1 MPRTL
6 VVLPLLA
13 TAALFAQPTPPAPS
27 IPKVTLEEYSP
38 TSSVVVP
45 GKPLNRAKFPFI
57 DFHGHQNNMMSAAQ
71 MDKLIAEMDALN
83 LVTMINLSGGFGQR
97 FRDGAKNI
105 KSSKHAKR
113 FSLFC
118 NLDLTKLDDA
128 DYSARA
134 AKTLEEDIQAGCEG
148 LKFFKNFGWTTTDA
162 KGRVA
167 ANDARFD
174 ASFRVCAKYKIPVLI
189 HTGDPKQFWD
199 PVDKTNERYL
209 ELTEYARRR
218 VTKGPS
224 WQQLID
230 EAYALF
236 RKNKDVT
243 FVHPHLGWL
252 GGDLG
257 QIGKLMDEM
266 PNYYV
271 DIAAVIAE
279 LGRIPRAA
287 KAFITKYQDRVLM
300 GKDSW
305 HPEEFTTYF
314 RTLET
319 TDDYFPYHNK
329 RHAFWRMYGM
339 GLDDAVLKKVYYKN
353 ALKLLPKIDPK
364 PFPR

>member
-1 MPRTL
+1 MVLTL
-6 VVLPLLA
+6 AAGALLA
-13 TAALFAQPTPPAPS
+13 QVTPPVPPAP
-27 IPKVTLEEYSP
+27 PVTLEEYTP
-38 TSSVVVP
+38 RSSAVVP
-45 GKPLNRAKFPFI
+45 GKPLERAKFPFI

-71 MDKLIAEMDALN
+71 MDKLIGEMDALN
-83 LVTMINLSGGFGQR
+83 LKVMINLSGGYGAK
-97 FRDGAKNI
+97 FRDGAKNVM
-105 KSSKHAKR
+105 SMQPKR
-113 FSLFC
+113 FALFC
-118 NLDLTKLDDA
+118 NLDLTKLDDP
-128 DYSARA
+128 DYSPRA
-134 AKTLEEDIQAGCEG
+134 AQTLEEDIQAGCVG
-148 LKFFKNFGWTTTDA
+148 LKFFKNFGWTTNDA

-167 ANDARFD
+167 ANDPRFD

-189 HTGDPKQFWD
+189 HTGDPKQFWE

-209 ELTEYARRR
+209 ELMELPRRR

-224 WQQLID
+224 WQELID

-236 RKNKDVT
+236 RKHKDVT

-257 QIGKLMDEM
+257 QIGKLMAEM

-271 DIAAVIAE
+271 DFAAVISE
-279 LGRIPRAA
+279 LGRTPRAS
-287 KAFITKYQDRVLM
+287 KEFITKYQDRVLM

-305 HPEEFTTYF
+305 APKEFTTYF

-353 ALKLLPKIDPK
+353 ALRLLPKVDPS

>member
-1 MPRTL
+1 MSRTHAL
-6 VVLPLLA
+6 LSLLA
-13 TAALFAQPTPPAPS
+13 ASALLAQSTPPAP
-27 IPKVTLEEYSP
+27 PVTLEEYSP
-38 TSSVVVP
+38 KSSVVAAEH
-45 GKPLNRAKFPFI
+45 PLQRAKFPFI
-57 DFHGHQNNMMSAAQ
+57 DFHGHQNNMMSVAA
-71 MDKLIAEMDALN
+71 MDKLVGEMDALN
-83 LVTMINLSGGFGQR
+83 LVTMINLSGGYGPK
-97 FRDGAKNI
+97 FRDGVKNM
-105 KSSKHAKR
+105 KSKYPKR

-189 HTGDPKQFWD
+189 HTGDPKQFWE
-199 PVDKTNERYL
+199 PVDKFNERYL
-209 ELTEYARRR
+209 ELIELPRRR
-218 VTKGPS
+218 VTKGPK
-224 WQQLID
+224 WEELME
-230 EAYALF
+230 EAYTLF
-236 RKNKDVT
+236 RRNKDVN

-257 QIGKLMDEM
+257 QLGKLMDEL
-266 PNYYV
+266 PRYHV
-271 DIAAVIAE
+271 DVGAVIAE
-279 LGRIPRAA
+279 LGRQPREA
-287 KAFITKYQDRVLM
+287 KAFVTKYQDRVLM

-305 HPEEFTTYF
+305 APKEFTTYF
-314 RTLET
+314 RAFET

-353 ALKLLPKIDPK
+353 ALRLLPKIDPK
-364 PFPR
+364 PFPK